1 MIGIVDYGVGNIAAF
16 LKIFK
21 ELGIDCFVAKT
32 NDDLVK
38 ATKLILPGVG
48 HFDFAMQKLEN
59 SGMIE
64 TLNQQVLINKIPILG
79 ICVGMQMMANESEEG
94 TSKGLE
100 WISAKVKRIDT
111 SKLNQNTLLPHMGWN
126 SIHIKKD
133 SYLFKNFQEQEDFY
147 FLHSYFMNCEEKKH
161 VLATVNYGE
170 EIAVVVQK
178 DNIYGMQCHPEKSH
192 QIGVKFLENFA
203 NL

>member
-16 LKIFK
+16 LNIFK

-64 TLNQQVLINKIPILG
+64 TLNQQVLINKIP
-79 ICVGMQMMANESEEG
+79 VGMQMMANESEEG

>member
-1 MIGIVDYGVGNIAAF
+1 MIAIVDYGVGNIAAF
-16 LKIFK
+16 LNIFK

-100 WISAKVKRIDT
+100 WISAKVKMIDT

>member
-1 MIGIVDYGVGNIAAF
+1 MITIVDYGVGNIQAF
-16 LKIFK
+16 VNIYK
-21 ELGIDCFVAKT
+21 ELGIPCFLAKT
-32 NDDLVK
+32 KEDLK
-38 ATKLILPGVG
+38 NASKIILPGVG
-48 HFDFAMQKLEN
+48 HFDFAMKKLTD

-64 TLNQQVLINKIPILG
+64 ILNHKVLQEKTPVLG

>member
-16 LKIFK
+16 LNIFK